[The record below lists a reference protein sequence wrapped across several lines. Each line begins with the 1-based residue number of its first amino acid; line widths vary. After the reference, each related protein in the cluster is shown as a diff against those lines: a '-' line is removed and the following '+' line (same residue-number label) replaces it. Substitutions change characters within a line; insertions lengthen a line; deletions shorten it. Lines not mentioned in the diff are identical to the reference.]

1 MASSKRFYLQRRA
14 DSAAS
19 HHCCVPKCTASA
31 KSNSVLSFHSFPK
44 DSVVQK
50 KWVVNVR
57 RDNFRI
63 NDARVCS
70 RHFKSDDLIEPS
82 APSGRRRLKK
92 GAVPVLFEWNN
103 YSLPATRPS
112 VWDRRER
119 PPTPDAPEEEPVMDI
134 DLADH
139 DYCSSAEPAALDLAL
154 DETSALRAENAQLRA
169 QMEAMTIRCKFGLER
184 FSSSDEQIRLYT
196 RFASYARLMSFWS
209 QIESALPGLVR
220 VTRAR
225 TALHTEDV
233 RHAVHA
239 TSLQPIDE
247 FFLFMTYLSLG
258 LVQSDLASRFGI
270 HQSTVSRIITTWANF
285 LYNVLGAVGIWLD
298 EETIKNNLPEVFH
311 DYSDTHIILD
321 CTELH
326 CQTPDSLLLQSEV
339 YSTYKSHSTFKGLIG
354 IAPHGPVMFVSP
366 LYEGSISDREIT
378 KRCGLVSHLKP
389 SMAIMVDKGF
399 LVEDIVPCKVY
410 IPAFLKKKHS
420 SHMQKS

>member
-112 VWDRRER
+112 SVWDRRER

-169 QMEAMTIRCKFGLER
+169 QMEAMTI
-184 FSSSDEQIRLYT
+184 
-196 RFASYARLMSFWS
+196 S

-399 LVEDIVPCKVY
+399 LVEDIVPCKCTY
-410 IPAFLKKKHS
+410 LHFSKKKHS